1 LEIKVYGNTNIGRV
15 RKNNEDAYGI
25 YPDLSLFIVADGLG
39 GHAGGE
45 VASRLAVETIKDGLV
60 STESYRS
67 SAEITERIIEA
78 IKGANNRIIQ
88 RASMMYDLK
97 GMGTTVVVVKLE
109 EDNAM
114 IAHVGDSRM
123 YLIRKNKITQI
134 TKDHTVVEEYI
145 RLGLLTLQEAL
156 YHPNRHMLS
165 RALGVSYDIDVDV
178 ADIQIAEG
186 DIIILCTDGLTNMLS
201 EKEILSAITE
211 LMPSPEKITD
221 RLITLANNHGGI
233 DNITVITIC
242 IEQNNKGG

>member
-1 LEIKVYGNTNIGRV
+1 MDIKVYGNTNIGRV

-242 IEQNNKGG
+242 VDS

>member
-1 LEIKVYGNTNIGRV
+1 MKVYGNTNIGRV

-242 IEQNNKGG
+242 VDS

>member
-1 LEIKVYGNTNIGRV
+1 MKVYGNTNIGRV

-60 STESYRS
+60 STESYRPS
-67 SAEITERIIEA
+67 VEIKDRIIEA
-78 IKGANNRIIQ
+78 IRGANDRIIQ
-88 RASMMYDLK
+88 QANIMYDLK

-242 IEQNNKGG
+242 VDS

>member
-1 LEIKVYGNTNIGRV
+1 MEIKVYGNTNIGRV

-25 YPDLSLFIVADGLG
+25 YPELSLFIVADGLG

-60 STESYRS
+60 STESYRPS
-67 SAEITERIIEA
+67 VEIKDGIIEA
-78 IKGANNRIIQ
+78 IRGANDRIIQ
-88 RASMMYDLK
+88 QANIMYDLK

-242 IEQNNKGG
+242 VDS

>member
-60 STESYRS
+60 STESYRPS
-67 SAEITERIIEA
+67 VEIKDRIIEA
-78 IKGANNRIIQ
+78 IRGANDRIIQ
-88 RASMMYDLK
+88 QANIMYDLK

-242 IEQNNKGG
+242 VDS

>member
-1 LEIKVYGNTNIGRV
+1 MEIKVYGNTNIGRV

-60 STESYRS
+60 STESYRPS
-67 SAEITERIIEA
+67 VEIKDRIIEA
-78 IKGANNRIIQ
+78 IRGANDRIIQ
-88 RASMMYDLK
+88 QANIMYDLK